1 MVSLL
6 DSKDAEVVSYRYS
19 SWGKILE
26 TVDTRDNQ
34 VAARNPFCY
43 RGYIL
48 AEETGKYDVSSRY
61 YDPEAVLLVELL
73 QRAP

>member
-6 DSKDAEVVSYRYS
+6 DSKDVEVVSYRYNGWS
-19 SWGKILE
+19 KILE
-26 TVDTRDNQ
+26 TVDTSDNQ

-48 AEETGKYDVSSRY
+48 AEETGCTMCPADIMIRRQV
-61 YDPEAVLLVELL
+61 DF
-73 QRAP
+73 